1 MPNGTIRKF
10 WMLAGQGAL
19 TVLLC
24 LPAAAGPFPAPAEE
38 WSSVDRVV
46 AVVGGTPLTLRQAR
60 VSASL
65 TRGRV
70 IEAGEKDLL
79 QEAIE
84 RLVDQEIIL
93 RELAAS
99 GEDLAVSVSQ
109 NSLREAL
116 VRQAGGEAS
125 LRYIRSRLGITDEE
139 WNQFVL
145 RASALDEFVRN
156 RFRPFVYV
164 SQDDVRAYFEKV
176 VLNGKRAEGEDIE
189 QYRERIRQILEELRV
204 NEEFTRWLEN
214 RRKELGISLLF

>member
-1 MPNGTIRKF
+1 MRNRLTHTF
-10 WMLAGQGAL
+10 WRLAGLCVLAAL
-19 TVLLC
+19 PC
-24 LPAAAGPFPAPAEE
+24 RPAAAAPRPAPAEE
-38 WSSVDRVV
+38 WSSVDRVA

-70 IEAGEKDLL
+70 VEAGEKDLI

-93 RELAAS
+93 REMAAS
-99 GEDLAVSVSQ
+99 GEELAVSVSR

-125 LRYIRSRLGITDEE
+125 LRYIRARLGITDDE
-139 WNQFVL
+139 WAQFVL

-164 SQDDVRAYFEKV
+164 SQEDVRAYFEKV
-176 VLNGKRAEGEDIE
+176 VLNGKHAEGEDIE

-204 NEEFTRWLEN
+204 NEEFARWLEN